1 MCRKRSV
8 EEIQAFKSGDTV
20 ETSEG
25 LNILQYERLLLQR

>member
-1 MCRKRSV
+1 MCRKRAV

-25 LNILQYERLLLQR
+25 LSILQ